1 MAVWSCALEGLVM
14 NPDFW
19 RGRRVLVTGHTGF
32 KGSWLCKWLVQMEAV
47 VTGYALQP
55 DVASNLFQ
63 LSGVESEIHSLI
75 GDIQDLGSLTEALN
89 RAQPEVVFHLA
100 AQALV
105 RDAYRSPV
113 ETYATNVLGTVHLLE
128 AVRGCRSV
136 KAVVNVTTDK
146 CYENKEWDWPYRES
160 DALGGVD
167 PYSSSKACA
176 ELVTEAYRRSF
187 FNHVQAAAVATA
199 RAGNVIGG
207 GDVSPE
213 RLIPSILSAWGAG
226 LPIELRNPNAVRPWQ
241 YVLEP
246 LRGYLDLA
254 EHLVAFGQRYASSWN
269 FGPRTEDAQSVLTV
283 VKAMAESFQGVSDW
297 TVNTQEQPHEAQL
310 LRLDCS
316 KAASHLGWQPQ
327 MHLTGAIGE
336 VMDWHR
342 HWTSGANMPEFM
354 CHRIAAYQK
363 NFIPSP

>member
-1 MAVWSCALEGLVM
+1 MAVWSCTLEGLVM
-14 NPDFW
+14 KPDFW

-55 DVASNLFQ
+55 DLASNLFE
-63 LSGVESEIHSLI
+63 LSGVESDIHSHI
-75 GDIQDLGSLTEALN
+75 GDIKDLACLTHVLN
-89 RAQPEVVFHLA
+89 RSQPEVVFHLA
-100 AQALV
+100 AQAMV
-105 RDAYRSPV
+105 RDSYRSPV
-113 ETYATNVLGTVHLLE
+113 ETYATNVMGTVHLLE
-128 AVRGCRSV
+128 AVKSCRNV

-160 DALGGVD
+160 DALGGSD

-176 ELVTEAYRRSF
+176 ELVTDAYRRSF
-187 FNHVQAAAVATA
+187 FNHSQGVAVATA

-213 RLIPSILSAWGAG
+213 RLIPNILSAWGDG
-226 LPIELRNPNAVRPWQ
+226 FPIELRNPNAVRPWQ

-254 EHLVAFGQRYASSWN
+254 EHLVQFGQRYASSWN

-283 VKAMAESFQGVSDW
+283 VKAMAQSFPGVCDW
-297 TVNTQEQPHEAQL
+297 TLNTADQPHEAQL
-310 LRLDCS
+310 LQLDCS
-316 KAASHLGWQPQ
+316 KAASQLKWQPQ
-327 MHLTGAIGE
+327 MNLSGAIEE
-336 VMDWHR
+336 VMNWHR
-342 HWTSGANMPEFM
+342 HWKAGSNMPEFM
-354 CHRIAAYQK
+354 CHRITAYQE
-363 NFIPSP
+363 NAIQ

>member
-1 MAVWSCALEGLVM
+1 MAVWKCALEGLVM

-19 RGRRVLVTGHTGF
+19 RGRRVFVTGHTGF

-47 VTGYALQP
+47 VTGYALRP
-55 DVASNLFQ
+55 DSASNLFQ
-63 LSGVESEIHSLI
+63 LSGVESEIHSVI
-75 GDIQDLGSLTEALN
+75 GDIKDLGGLTEALN
-89 RAQPEVVFHLA
+89 RSQPEVVFHLA

-128 AVRGCRSV
+128 AVRGCISV

-160 DALGGVD
+160 DALGGAD
-167 PYSSSKACA
+167 PYSNSKACA
-176 ELVTEAYRRSF
+176 ELVTQAYRRSF
-187 FNHVQAAAVATA
+187 FNQNQSAAVASA

-207 GDVSPE
+207 GDTSPE
-213 RLIPSILSAWGAG
+213 RLIPSVLAAWSAGQT
-226 LPIELRNPNAVRPWQ
+226 IELRNPNAVRPWQ

-254 EHLVAFGQRYASSWN
+254 EHLIEFGQRYASSWN
-269 FGPRTEDAQSVLTV
+269 FGPRSEDAQPVLSV
-283 VKAMAESFQGVSDW
+283 VKAMANAFPGKCDW
-297 TVNTQEQPHEAQL
+297 TVHTVDQPHEAQL
-310 LRLDCS
+310 LQLDCS
-316 KAASHLGWQPQ
+316 KAAKHLGWKPQ
-327 MHLTGAIGE
+327 INLQESIAH

-342 HWTSGANMPEFM
+342 HGKAAKNMSEFM
-354 CHRIAAYQK
+354 CQRIATYQE
-363 NFIPSP
+363 NLIPSP